1 MTWLTFAVPEFCDL
15 RGSDAY
21 RRCNIPS
28 VRVLPLLAI
37 LLAPALAV
45 APTVSQAQQA
55 PAPANAAS
63 AVGTVFDSVRLRPLA
78 NARIRLDTSALV
90 ATADENG
97 RFRLDGI
104 PPGSHYLRVEHPM
117 VDTLAISLR
126 SEDEMFAAG
135 ESKPVELAT
144 PSSETLISILCS
156 PAWRQRGP
164 AALMGRVREADTGEP
179 ATGAKVSLVWYELDI
194 STGVRRAPRVRE
206 QTVGPDGIFRI
217 CGLPPGIDGK
227 LQVIRGPL
235 TSGDIPLN
243 FGDDMLALRSMSIA
257 APETIVQLPAGATP
271 DSALRS
277 RTAVRSAPVLG
288 TARLVGKVTN
298 KEGRPLPGA
307 RVQLDGSTRVAS
319 TRADGGFVLDSL
331 PPGTQTVT
339 VRLLGYAP
347 IEQAVDLSSR
357 EPRTVA
363 IALDN
368 FVPVLEAVRVNA
380 QRERALDDVGFA
392 RRKRTGMGWYMDP
405 DQMKAHENSLNFSDV
420 LRSAPGIR
428 VVQAGSGRQAITSS
442 RDPANGCVN
451 IWVDGSM
458 WQQLEP
464 GDVDDFVKP
473 YELAAIE
480 VYNGST
486 TPAEYQPVGRS
497 SCTTIVAWTKRKL
510 DRKR

>member
-1 MTWLTFAVPEFCDL
+1 MA
-15 RGSDAY
+15 
-21 RRCNIPS
+21 
-28 VRVLPLLAI
+28 
-37 LLAPALAV
+37 
-45 APTVSQAQQA
+45 SQAQQA
-55 PAPANAAS
+55 PAPANAAG
-63 AVGTVFDSVRLRPLA
+63 AVGTVYDSVRLKPLA
-78 NARIRLDTSALV
+78 HARVRVDSSQLT

-104 PPGSHYLRVEHPM
+104 QPGPHYLRVEHPM
-117 VDTLAISLR
+117 IDTLAISLR
-126 SEDEMFAAG
+126 SETETYVAG
-135 ESKPVELAT
+135 ESKAVELAT
-144 PSSETLISILCS
+144 PSSESLISFVCS

-164 AALMGRVREADTGEP
+164 AALMGRVREADSGAP
-179 ATGAKVSLVWYELDI
+179 ASGAKVSLVWYELDI
-194 STGVRRAPRVRE
+194 TSGVRRTPRVRE

-227 LQVIRGPL
+227 LQVIRGSL

-243 FGDDMLALRSMSIA
+243 FGDDLLALRSMSIA
-257 APETIVQLPAGATP
+257 APDAVVQLPASANT
-271 DSALRS
+271 DSSSRS

-288 TARLVGKVTN
+288 TARLMGKVTN
-298 KEGRPLPGA
+298 KEGRPLTGA
-307 RVQLDGSTRVAS
+307 RVQLDGSSRVAS
-319 TRADGGFVLDSL
+319 TLSDGAFVLDSL

-357 EPRTVA
+357 EPRSVN
-363 IALDN
+363 ISLDN

-392 RRKRTGMGWYMDP
+392 RRKRTGMGWYMDG
-405 DQMKAHENSLNFSDV
+405 DLLKSHENSQYFSDV
-420 LRSAPGIR
+420 LRSAPGLR
-428 VVQAGSGRQAITSS
+428 VVQSGAGRQTITST
-442 RDPANGCVN
+442 RDPVNGCVN

-458 WQQLEP
+458 WQQLSP

-473 YELAAIE
+473 YELGAIE

-486 TPAEYQPVGRS
+486 TPAEYQPAGRS